1 MKKIL
6 ENELVKISVDSG
18 RGTLDLLGKDGSLAV
33 RGAGAGVQIAGRWFY
48 STEAGEGQ
56 LALTESVDTE
66 GRPVKRGTLTCAKV
80 SGAPS
85 FQWWFELRADS
96 PLVRLGLTVI
106 NDGKK
111 PVVVEAFAPLV
122 LVGEKGGAVYPGS
135 KAKDYHILVN
145 TDGEGIVRLKDL
157 TDPAC
162 HEGWW
167 DLGLHNTKTKQGIV
181 FGTISARRFKTKV
194 SAASDPKQK
203 GDSPVASLRL
213 EQEAYE
219 RAVAPGER
227 LDSEQICVNFAEPTE
242 VAYRTYAQAAGKEM
256 GAKTLPEIPGGWN
269 AWYIPW
275 YTVDEKYVLQNA
287 NFIASRPD
295 IFNSY
300 GTDGFKYV
308 LIDYGWQA
316 GDIPSSGA
324 NEWNPD
330 KFPRGMAA
338 VADDIRALGFKPGLW
353 LAPAQISLN
362 TRAFMRH
369 PHIGVRSSNGGHF
382 LVADWLLK
390 YGAMVPDCT
399 LPAGRKYVQE
409 QIREIICDWGYELLV
424 LEETDIAACWK
435 NPLVRQVEPGSPE
448 WVLPK
453 LVEDP
458 EAKAVYHDPEITPVE
473 HYRLLVRT
481 CIDAAQAYGA
491 EVMVMPCG
499 GPNLTNTGL
508 FSVNVCSP
516 DGSWG
521 YYSSDDWEVDY
532 NNPKIQ
538 PQNLAYRYYM
548 HDNLWTIDRE
558 GFCVSEPRP
567 LSLAIMDVC
576 SAALSG
582 GFAFNGDDLINTTEE
597 RLQLI
602 ARCLP
607 FYGKAARPI
616 GLFDEKHP
624 SVWDLKVSADFEAWD
639 VVAVFNY
646 SGDLKEEKK
655 TVDFSALGLK
665 PEATYLAFDFWQ
677 SEFLGE
683 YKGKLT
689 LSLPGRSMRLLG
701 LREKTGAPQ
710 LLATDVHYTMGGKEI
725 LRANWSAAQKRL
737 YLVYRC
743 PRQADGKLFVY
754 VPAGW
759 KMKPLSKFSPVTAE
773 SVHPR
778 VLALTV
784 PYNDELTSL
793 EIEFEKA

>member
-1 MKKIL
+1 MKKTL
-6 ENELVKISVDSG
+6 ANELVKIVVDSEKG
-18 RGTLDLLGKDGSLAV
+18 SLDLLRADDSLAV
-33 RGAGAGVQIAGRWFY
+33 RGATSAIQIAGRWVY
-48 STEAGEGQ
+48 SFEAKECQ
-56 LALTESVDTE
+56 LTLSESVDDE
-66 GRPVKRGTLTCAKV
+66 GRPIKRGTLTCAKF

-85 FQWWFELRADS
+85 FQWWFELRAGS
-96 PLVRLGLTVI
+96 PLLRLGLTVV

-111 PVVVEAFAPLV
+111 PVVVEALAPFV
-122 LVGEKGGAVYPGS
+122 LETEKGGAIYPGS
-135 KAKDYHILVN
+135 KAKDYNALVN
-145 TDGEGIVRLKDL
+145 TEGEGITRLQQL
-157 TDPAC
+157 PALPC

-167 DLGLHNTKTKQGIV
+167 DVGLHNTKTKQGLV
-181 FGTISARRFKTKV
+181 LGTISARRFETQVKV
-194 SAASDPKQK
+194 AGAAK

-213 EQEAYE
+213 EQEVCE
-219 RAVAPGER
+219 RTIAPGGI
-227 LDSEQICVNFAEPTE
+227 LASEENCANFAEPTE
-242 VAYRTYAQAAGKEM
+242 VAYRTYARAAGREM

-275 YTVDEKYVLQNA
+275 YTIDEKYLLENTR
-287 NFIASRPD
+287 FIASRPD
-295 IFNSY
+295 IFNLH
-300 GTDGFKYV
+300 GNDGFKYV
-308 LIDYGWQA
+308 AIDYGWQS

-324 NEWNPD
+324 NEWHPE

-338 VADDIRALGFKPGLW
+338 VAHDIKALGFKPGLW

-362 TRAFMRH
+362 TRAAKRY
-369 PHIGVRSSNGGHF
+369 PHIGVRSSKGGNF
-382 LVADWLLK
+382 LVRDWLLK

-409 QIREIICDWGYELLV
+409 QIREVICDWGYELLI

-435 NPLVRQVEPGSPE
+435 NPLVQEIDPTQPE

-453 LVEDP
+453 LSEDP
-458 EAKAVYHDPEITPVE
+458 EARAIYHDPAITPIE

-491 EVMVMPCG
+491 EVVVMPCG

-521 YYSSDDWEVDY
+521 YYSSDDWNVDY

-548 HDNLWTIDRE
+548 HDNLWTVDRE
-558 GFCVSEPRP
+558 GYCVTDPRP
-567 LSLAIMDVC
+567 LSLAIMDIT

-582 GFAFNGDDLINTTEE
+582 GFAFNGDDLINATEE

-607 FYGKAARPI
+607 FYGNAARPV
-616 GLFDEKHP
+616 GLFDEQHP
-624 SVWDLKVSADFEAWD
+624 SVWDLKVKADFEQWD

-646 SGDLKEEKK
+646 SGDYKEEKK
-655 TVDFSALGLK
+655 TVDFASLGLD
-665 PEATYLAFDFWQ
+665 PTAAYLAFDFWQ

-683 YKGKLT
+683 YKEKLT
-689 LSLPGRSMRLLG
+689 ISLPGRSMRLLG
-701 LREKTGAPQ
+701 LRKKTGAPQ
-710 LLATDVHYTMGGKEI
+710 LLATNVHYTMGGKEI
-725 LRANWSAAQKRL
+725 LRANWSPEQKRL

-743 PRQADGKLFVY
+743 PRQAEGKLFVY

-759 KMKPLSKFSPVTAE
+759 KMKPLSKFSPVSAE

-784 PYNDELTSL
+784 PYNSELTSL